1 MKNDLRRRVAIGF
14 AVSLLCGAA
23 AADRDGHDDRGTSAA
38 QLRRFI
44 DGQVGGIDKLTVPT
58 NNASIPVPR
67 NADGSVNPRFK
78 TTEEKRFLGKMLFH
92 DPVRTARDRKSV
104 V

>member
-23 AADRDGHDDRGTSAA
+23 AADRGSDDDHGTSAT

-44 DGQVGGIDKLTVPT
+44 DAQVGGIDKLKVPRKDID
-58 NNASIPVPR
+58 IPVPR
-67 NADGSVNPRFK
+67 QIGRAHV
-78 TTEEKRFLGKMLFH
+78 
-92 DPVRTARDRKSV
+92 
-104 V
+104 